1 MRLPVSLRSTGR
13 LKISLIEVFTAAC
26 KEWLLTGKLI
36 QLVKEP
42 LLQFLIIGAC
52 IYGAYGLFGAP
63 QRDDLA
69 DNSIVVDQALL
80 QRFSSQWRARW
91 NRPPTRE
98 ELDGVINA
106 YVRESILYRQAL
118 AMGLDEDDPV
128 TRRRM
133 AQKLEFLTR
142 DIALLKEPAAGELEQ
157 FFKDRQE
164 QYREADRITFS
175 VVFFDPDQRGNST
188 LADAAALLEKLQA
201 AGVPDAATLDAGDRL
216 MVVNHY
222 REASQMDVQ
231 RQLGSGFAQSVMQ
244 LEPGRWQG
252 PVLSGYGVHLVYV
265 YDFRRAPPAVFEDVR
280 EAALETWQSE
290 QQEKFNADFY
300 ANLKARYD
308 VVIEEP
314 PAGSVLDIKSAGEN
328 AAGKSR
334 ADAARSDSAS

>member
-1 MRLPVSLRSTGR
+1 
-13 LKISLIEVFTAAC
+13 
-26 KEWLLTGKLI
+26 LTGKLI
-36 QLVKEP
+36 QLAKEP
-42 LLQFLIIGAC
+42 LLQFLVIGAC

-63 QRDDLA
+63 QQDDLA

-80 QRFSSQWRARW
+80 QRFSSQWQARW
-91 NRPPTRE
+91 NRPPTLE
-98 ELDGVINA
+98 ELDGVVNA
-106 YVRESILYRQAL
+106 YVRENILYRQAL

-157 FFKDRQE
+157 FFKDRQD

-175 VVFFDPDQRGNST
+175 LVFLDPDRRNEST
-188 LADAAALLEKLQA
+188 LTEAAALLTQLQA

-216 MVVNHY
+216 MVANHY
-222 REASQMDVQ
+222 QDASQMDVQ

-244 LEPGRWQG
+244 LEPGRWHG

-265 YDFRRAPPAVFEDVR
+265 YDFRRSPPAVFADVR
-280 EAALETWQSE
+280 GAVLENWQSQ
-290 QQEKFNADFY
+290 QQENFNADFY
-300 ANLKARYD
+300 ASLKARYD

-314 PAGSVLDIKSAGEN
+314 PAGSVLDIESAGKN
-328 AAGKSR
+328 AAGKPK
-334 ADAARSDSAS
+334 ADATRPDSAS